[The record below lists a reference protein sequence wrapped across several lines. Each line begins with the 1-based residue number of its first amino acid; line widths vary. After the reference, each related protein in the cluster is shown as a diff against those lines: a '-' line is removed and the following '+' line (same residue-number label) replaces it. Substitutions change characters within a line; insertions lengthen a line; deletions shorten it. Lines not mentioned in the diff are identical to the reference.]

1 MLTSETH
8 SRRVGCGTPR
18 LSATTPRTAAPTSR
32 RPNESGPAEKSC
44 PRCRIATNA
53 LAHSSRVVPTAASG
67 SQLGT
72 SPAPEEAGCADA
84 GVAVD
89 VMGEA

>member
-1 MLTSETH
+1 MLTSDTH

-18 LSATTPRTAAPTSR
+18 LSATTPSTAAPTSS
-32 RPNESGPAEKSC
+32 RPSESGPAEKSA
-44 PRCRIATNA
+44 PRWRIATNA
-53 LAHSSRVVPTAASG
+53 LAHSSRVVPTAARG
-67 SQLGT
+67 SQVGT
-72 SPAPEEAGCADA
+72 SPLPEEAGWAGA